1 MSKEPHVVIVGAGF
15 GGLIAAQQLGREKV
29 RVTVVDRQN
38 HHLFQPLLYQ
48 VAMAGLSPAE
58 IAAPIR
64 GVLAEN
70 KNTQVLLGEVTRVDL
85 GAKRIFVDAE
95 PIAYDHLILA
105 VGAKTSYFGHEE
117 WAKDAP
123 GLKSIEDALEIRNRV
138 LFAFERAERETDP
151 AIRARL
157 LTFVVI
163 GGGPTGVE
171 LAGAVS
177 ELARFVLNDDFR
189 SINPKDAKVVLI
201 EAGPRIL
208 ASFPETLSR
217 SAVEQLGE
225 LGVEVRTSTRVTS
238 IDTLGVEWESA
249 SEDDL
254 PGLGKGAR
262 GRIEASSV
270 VWGAG
275 VQGTS
280 LARSLG
286 VPLDRQ
292 GRVIVDDHARI
303 PGAEGAFAIGDMAHF
318 EQDGKP
324 LPGLS
329 PVAMQ
334 QARYVAK
341 VILADLDARR
351 VDPFHYFDK
360 GTMATIGRSR
370 AIALAGGLE
379 MSGFLAWLA
388 WLFIHLIYLVGFRSR
403 AVVLLTWAWSYFA
416 YDRGARLITHQ
427 MKADGS
433 QVHVPEG
440 VERRPLSQRGAALGV
455 IAAAEARTKEQASK
469 GPDVTA

>member
-1 MSKEPHVVIVGAGF
+1 MAKEPHVVIVGAGF
-15 GGLIAAQQLGREKV
+15 GGLIAARSLGGEPV
-29 RVTVVDRQN
+29 RVTVIDRQN

-64 GVLAEN
+64 GVLAEH
-70 KNTQVLLGEVTRVDL
+70 KNVRVLLGEVTSVDL
-85 GAKRIFVDAE
+85 AKKTLAVDGE
-95 PIAYDHLILA
+95 GMTYDHIVLA
-105 VGAKTSYFGHEE
+105 VGAKTSYFGHDE

-123 GLKSIEDALEIRNRV
+123 GLKSLEDALEIRHRV

-189 SINPKDAKVVLI
+189 SINPKDAKVILL

-208 ASFPETLSR
+208 ASFPETLSA

-225 LGVEVRTSTRVTS
+225 LGVEARTNTKVTN
-238 IDTLGVEWESA
+238 IDTLGVEWESTH
-249 SEDDL
+249 EDDL
-254 PGLGKGAR
+254 PGLGRGGR
-262 GRIEASSV
+262 GRIEASTV

-275 VQGTS
+275 VQGTT
-280 LARSLG
+280 LARALG

-292 GRVIVDDHARI
+292 GRVTVDQHARI
-303 PGAEGAFAIGDMAHF
+303 PGVEGAFAIGDMAHF

-324 LPGLS
+324 LPGMS

-334 QARYVAK
+334 QARHVAK
-341 VILADLDARR
+341 VILEGLHGRIPK
-351 VDPFHYFDK
+351 PFRYFDK

-370 AIALAGGLE
+370 AIAYAAGIE
-379 MSGFLAWLA
+379 MRGFLAWLA

-403 AVVLLTWAWSYFA
+403 SVVLFTWAWSYFA
-416 YDRGARLITHQ
+416 YDRGARLMTHP
-427 MKADGS
+427 MLSDGS
-433 QVHVPEG
+433 RILVPDAI
-440 VERRPLSQRGAALGV
+440 ERKPMSQRGDG
-455 IAAAEARTKEQASK
+455 
-469 GPDVTA
+469 

>member
-1 MSKEPHVVIVGAGF
+1 MAKEPHVVIVGAGF
-15 GGLIAAQQLGREKV
+15 AGLTAAQELGGEGV

-64 GVLAEN
+64 GILAAH
-70 KNTQVLLGEVTRVDL
+70 KNVRVLLGEVTAVDL
-85 GAKRIFVDAE
+85 AKKTVSVDGEAL
-95 PIAYDHLILA
+95 AYDHLVLA
-105 VGAKTSYFGHEE
+105 VGAKTSYFGHDE
-117 WAKDAP
+117 WSKDAP
-123 GLKSIEDALEIRNRV
+123 GLKSLEDALEIRHRV
-138 LFAFERAERETDP
+138 LFAFERAEREKDP

-157 LTFVVI
+157 LTFAVI

-177 ELARFVLNDDFR
+177 ELARFVLNDEFR
-189 SINPKDAKVVLI
+189 HVNPKDAKVVLV

-208 ASFPETLSR
+208 SSFPEALSA

-225 LGVEVRTSTRVTS
+225 LGVEVRTNTRVTK
-238 IDTLGVEWESA
+238 IDPDGVEWESA
-249 SEDDL
+249 QEDDL
-254 PGLGKGAR
+254 PGLGKGGR
-262 GRIEASSV
+262 GRIEASTV

-280 LARSLG
+280 LAKALG

-292 GRVIVDDHARI
+292 GRVIVDEHARI
-303 PGAEGAFAIGDMAHF
+303 PGAEGAFAIGDMAHL

-334 QARYVAK
+334 EARHVAE
-341 VILADLDARR
+341 VILRGLRGQTPK
-351 VDPFHYFDK
+351 PFRYFDK

-370 AIALAGGLE
+370 AIAYANGIE
-379 MSGFLAWLA
+379 MRGFLAWLA
-388 WLFIHLIYLVGFRSR
+388 WLFIHLLYLVGFRSR
-403 AVVLLTWAWSYFA
+403 AVVLFTWAWSYFA
-416 YDRGARLITHQ
+416 YDRGARLMTHP
-427 MKADGS
+427 MKADGARIL
-433 QVHVPEG
+433 VPELH
-440 VERRPLSQRGAALGV
+440 ERGPVSQRVPA
-455 IAAAEARTKEQASK
+455 
-469 GPDVTA
+469 D

>member
-1 MSKEPHVVIVGAGF
+1 MNRDRHVVVVGAGF
-15 GGLIAAQQLGREKV
+15 GGLTVAQELGGEAV
-29 RVTVVDRQN
+29 RVTVIDRQN

-64 GVLAEN
+64 GVLAPH
-70 KNTQVLLGEVTRVDL
+70 KNVKVLLGDVTGVDL
-85 GAKRIFVDAE
+85 AKKTVAVDGEA
-95 PIAYDHLILA
+95 IAYDALVLA
-105 VGAKTSYFGHEE
+105 VGARTSYFGHDE
-117 WAKDAP
+117 WASDAP
-123 GLKSIEDALEIRNRV
+123 GLKSLDDALEIRHRV

-177 ELARFVLNDDFR
+177 ELARYVLNDEFR
-189 SINPKDAKVVLI
+189 SINPRDAKVVLL

-208 ASFPETLSR
+208 ASFPERLSA

-225 LGVEVRTSTRVTS
+225 LGVEVRTGTKVTG
-238 IDTLGVEWESA
+238 IDPYGVAWEA
-249 SEDDL
+249 AHEDDL
-254 PGLGKGAR
+254 PGLGKEAR
-262 GRIEASSV
+262 GRIEASTV

-292 GRVIVDDHARI
+292 GRVIVDEHARI
-303 PGAEGAFAIGDMAHF
+303 PGADGAFAIGDMAHL

-334 QARYVAK
+334 QARHVAK
-341 VILADLDARR
+341 ILLRGPDGPLPK
-351 VDPFHYFDK
+351 PFRYVDK

-370 AIALAGGLE
+370 AIAYAAGVE
-379 MSGFLAWLA
+379 MRGFLAWLA
-388 WLFIHLIYLVGFRSR
+388 WLFIHLVYLIGFRSR
-403 AVVLLTWAWSYFA
+403 AVVLFTWAWSYFA
-416 YDRGARLITHQ
+416 YDRGARLMTHP
-427 MKADGS
+427 MKAIGAR
-433 QVHVPEG
+433 VIVPDRDEHKP
-440 VERRPLSQRGAALGV
+440 VSQRV
-455 IAAAEARTKEQASK
+455 
-469 GPDVTA
+469 

>member
-1 MSKEPHVVIVGAGF
+1 MVIVGAGF
-15 GGLIAAQQLGREKV
+15 AGLTAAQELGGEAV

-64 GVLAEN
+64 GVLAAH
-70 KNTQVLLGEVTRVDL
+70 KNVRVLLGEVTAVDL
-85 GAKRIFVDAE
+85 RAKTVSVDGE
-95 PIAYDHLILA
+95 PLGYDFLVLA
-105 VGAKTSYFGHEE
+105 VGAKTSYFGHDD

-123 GLKSIEDALEIRNRV
+123 GLKSLEDALEIRHRV

-151 AIRARL
+151 AVRARL
-157 LTFVVI
+157 LTFAII

-177 ELARFVLNDDFR
+177 ELSRFVLNDDFR
-189 SINPKDAKVVLI
+189 SVNPKDAKVVLV

-208 ASFPETLSR
+208 ASFPETLSA
-217 SAVEQLGE
+217 SAEEQLEE
-225 LGVEVRTSTRVTS
+225 LGVEVRTNTRVTK
-238 IDTLGVEWESA
+238 IDPDGVEWESA
-249 SEDDL
+249 HEDEL
-254 PGLGKGAR
+254 PGLGKGGR
-262 GRIEASSV
+262 GRIEASTV

-280 LARSLG
+280 LAKGLG

-292 GRVIVDDHARI
+292 GRVMVDDHARI
-303 PGAEGAFAIGDMAHF
+303 ADAEGAFAIGDMAHF

-334 QARYVAK
+334 QARHVAK
-341 VILADLDARR
+341 VILRGLQGQT
-351 VDPFHYFDK
+351 VKPFRYFDK
-360 GTMATIGRSR
+360 GSMATIGRSR
-370 AIALAGGLE
+370 AIAYANGIE
-379 MSGFLAWLA
+379 MRGFLAWLA

-403 AVVLLTWAWSYFA
+403 AVVLFTWAWSYFA
-416 YDRGARLITHQ
+416 YDRGARLMTHP
-427 MKADGS
+427 MKAVGS
-433 QVHVPEG
+433 RVIVPDHD
-440 VERRPLSQRGAALGV
+440 ERKPMSQRALH
-455 IAAAEARTKEQASK
+455 
-469 GPDVTA
+469 D

>member
-1 MSKEPHVVIVGAGF
+1 MNRDRHVVVVGAGF
-15 GGLIAAQQLGREKV
+15 GGLTVAQELGGEAV
-29 RVTVVDRQN
+29 RVTVIDRQN

-64 GVLAEN
+64 GVLAPH
-70 KNTQVLLGEVTRVDL
+70 KNVKVLLGDVTSVDL
-85 GAKRIFVDAE
+85 AKKTVAVDGE
-95 PIAYDHLILA
+95 TLAYDALVLA
-105 VGAKTSYFGHEE
+105 VGARTSYFGHDE
-117 WAKDAP
+117 WATDAP
-123 GLKSIEDALEIRNRV
+123 GLKSLDDALEIRHRV

-177 ELARFVLNDDFR
+177 ELARYVLNDEFR
-189 SINPKDAKVVLI
+189 SINPRDAKVVLL

-208 ASFPETLSR
+208 ASFPERLSA

-225 LGVEVRTSTRVTS
+225 LGVEVRTGTKVTG
-238 IDTLGVEWESA
+238 IDPYGVAWESA
-249 SEDDL
+249 HEDDL
-254 PGLGKGAR
+254 PGLGKEAR
-262 GRIEASSV
+262 GRIEASTV

-292 GRVIVDDHARI
+292 GRVIVDEHTRI
-303 PGAEGAFAIGDMAHF
+303 PGADGAFAIGDMAHL

-334 QARYVAK
+334 QARHVAK
-341 VILADLDARR
+341 ILLRGPDGPLPK
-351 VDPFHYFDK
+351 PFRYVDK

-370 AIALAGGLE
+370 AIAYAAGVE
-379 MSGFLAWLA
+379 MRGFLAWLA
-388 WLFIHLIYLVGFRSR
+388 WLFIHLIYLIGFRSR
-403 AVVLLTWAWSYFA
+403 AVVLFTWAWSYFA
-416 YDRGARLITHQ
+416 YDRGARLMTHP
-427 MKADGS
+427 MKAIGAR
-433 QVHVPEG
+433 VIVPERDEHKP
-440 VERRPLSQRGAALGV
+440 VSQRV
-455 IAAAEARTKEQASK
+455 
-469 GPDVTA
+469 